1 MLLPRRPALFLRAC
15 SQPLLVLLFTV
26 TLTLPLFAQ
35 KAASVTVVP
44 KYDPQTET
52 KVKAIVEEIKLP
64 EKAESKDS
72 VHLLVKEGEEVVDVT
87 LCPKSFL
94 DDMGVS
100 FSKGDA
106 VEITLSKVKTESA
119 EFLLAREVARG
130 DDKLILRDGK
140 GIPVWNWKR

>member
-1 MLLPRRPALFLRAC
+1 
-15 SQPLLVLLFTV
+15 
-26 TLTLPLFAQ
+26 
-35 KAASVTVVP
+35 
-44 KYDPQTET
+44 
-52 KVKAIVEEIKLP
+52 
-64 EKAESKDS
+64 
-72 VHLLVKEGEEVVDVT
+72 
-87 LCPKSFL
+87 
-94 DDMGVS
+94 MGVS